1 MASQKS
7 ERVVKNTGFMFL
19 RMILIVGI
27 GLVTS
32 REVLRILGVKDF
44 GTYNLV
50 GTIVV
55 MFSFLQSA
63 LNNATSRFITFD
75 LGTGNV
81 GNLSH
86 TFSMS
91 LNSEALLGLIIL
103 FLSELVGPWFI
114 GHKMNIDP
122 ARVGAAQA
130 VFQFSL
136 LSFIVSLLRT
146 PFNSLIIAHERM
158 NYFAYT
164 SIVEASCKL
173 AIVYL
178 LLIINHDKLITYAFL
193 QLLVTIL
200 ITLWMIGYC
209 RWNFKESRYKL
220 YWDTKLLKKLTN
232 YSGLSLIVNI
242 ADVAVIQSISIFF
255 NLFQGLVANA
265 ALGIANQVNSQLNQ
279 FLGNFSQSYNPQ
291 IIKSYAAKDYH
302 YFMTLIYSAGK
313 LSYLLLFGVAFPI
326 MLNIKYLLKLWLKTP
341 PDQTASFLC
350 LIILYSLIDS
360 FSQPL
365 WEAVHATGNLKVH
378 QLLMSSI
385 KILNIPISYILLKL
399 HFPIITV
406 LIVYVLLNLV
416 CAIVRIWWMG
426 YLIHLNVKNYCKEV
440 IFKIVQVSI
449 ISIPIPY
456 IIALLI
462 HNHLASLFLTS
473 IMFLGIYGITV
484 YKLALNQKERELVC
498 CMYQKVKDKFLRRN

>member
-326 MLNIKYLLKLWLKTP
+326 
-341 PDQTASFLC
+341 SFKVMAENSSRSDC
-350 LIILYSLIDS
+350 IIFVFDY
-360 FSQPL
+360 F
-365 WEAVHATGNLKVH
+365 
-378 QLLMSSI
+378 
-385 KILNIPISYILLKL
+385 
-399 HFPIITV
+399 
-406 LIVYVLLNLV
+406 
-416 CAIVRIWWMG
+416 
-426 YLIHLNVKNYCKEV
+426 
-440 IFKIVQVSI
+440 IFT
-449 ISIPIPY
+449 Y
-456 IIALLI
+456 
-462 HNHLASLFLTS
+462 
-473 IMFLGIYGITV
+473 
-484 YKLALNQKERELVC
+484 
-498 CMYQKVKDKFLRRN
+498 